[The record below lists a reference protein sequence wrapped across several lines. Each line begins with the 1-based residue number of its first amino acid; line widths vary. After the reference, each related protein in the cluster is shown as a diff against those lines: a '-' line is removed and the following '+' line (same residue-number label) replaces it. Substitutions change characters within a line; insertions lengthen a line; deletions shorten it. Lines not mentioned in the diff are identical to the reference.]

1 MVLHRNWSRSGTG
14 KAETHNHPR
23 WSAVAHLSITVPIS
37 SKQINK
43 RTTGYVQPLKT
54 GAQQILFN
62 VLCHRPA
69 TLWLTI
75 AGRNE
80 ATEHIVRDTS
90 CFGKW
95 SFRASSYTECNL
107 IVSVKMKTMLR
118 NNRHFDQSVA
128 SGVLVKSTPPLKMIR
143 GVIKLVQKFNYA
155 AKPWRRRTWMAVVA
169 RFQDNDTTDNGIQ
182 QRMDERHLCS
192 VVILTDG
199 CFAVAWFIIISPW
212 FMWARTSVVPI
223 TDPKRTKCCPSQTR
237 GQWEEKINELL
248 FKHFFILVEI

>member
-1 MVLHRNWSRSGTG
+1 MSVLFLFRPIPIPVASLKGHAPMTRKIYVSLHVNTGKVGWLIQSRSVCPNQGNNNNNNNNNCSMVLHRNWSRSGTG

-95 SFRASSYTECNL
+95 SFRASSNT
-107 IVSVKMKTMLR
+107 
-118 NNRHFDQSVA
+118 
-128 SGVLVKSTPPLKMIR
+128 
-143 GVIKLVQKFNYA
+143 
-155 AKPWRRRTWMAVVA
+155 
-169 RFQDNDTTDNGIQ
+169 
-182 QRMDERHLCS
+182 
-192 VVILTDG
+192 
-199 CFAVAWFIIISPW
+199 
-212 FMWARTSVVPI
+212 
-223 TDPKRTKCCPSQTR
+223 
-237 GQWEEKINELL
+237 
-248 FKHFFILVEI
+248 